1 MVLLKVK
8 RRRERS
14 RRVDKATEARAR
26 KHAKRQKNDGADDA
40 GAVASKSKKREAKA
54 ARKRGTMKKVFTA
67 AAAAAGAASY
77 EPSLTSA
84 VATGGGSYLDLAK
97 TTKKG
102 GFGAPYEKRI
112 VAAELDARP
121 RGDGKKW
128 YKTNR
133 NGEPK
138 PTMAELVALLK
149 AANGGCDR
157 VLRKGDPKKD
167 AKATRWRRDGAPVK
181 NHSDSDS
188 DSSSSSSPSSSGD
201 SDSSS
206 SSSSSSSS
214 TDSSS
219 SDSDSD

>member
-1 MVLLKVK
+1 M
-8 RRRERS
+8 
-14 RRVDKATEARAR
+14 
-26 KHAKRQKNDGADDA
+26 
-40 GAVASKSKKREAKA
+40 
-54 ARKRGTMKKVFTA
+54 
-67 AAAAAGAASY
+67 
-77 EPSLTSA
+77 TSA

-121 RGDGKKW
+121 RGDGKQW

-138 PTMAELVALLK
+138 PTMAALVALLK

-167 AKATRWRRDGAPVK
+167 SKATRWRRDGAPVI
-181 NHSDSDS
+181 NYSDSDS
-188 DSSSSSSPSSSGD
+188 DSSSSSSSSSSGD

-206 SSSSSSSS
+206 SSSP
-214 TDSSS
+214 DSSS

>member
-1 MVLLKVK
+1 MVLLKVT

-14 RRVDKATEARAR
+14 RRVDKATDARAR
-26 KHAKRQKNDGADDA
+26 KHAKRQKIDGAGDA

-84 VATGGGSYLDLAK
+84 VATGGSSYLDLAK

-121 RGDGKKW
+121 RGYGKKW

-149 AANGGCDR
+149 AANGGCGR
-157 VLRKGDPKKD
+157 VLRKGGPKKG
-167 AKATRWRRDGAPVK
+167 AKATRWRRGGAPVK
-181 NHSDSDS
+181 NYSDS
-188 DSSSSSSPSSSGD
+188 D

-206 SSSSSSSS
+206 SSSSSSSGDS
-214 TDSSS
+214 DSSTTTTTTDSSS
-219 SDSDSD
+219 SDSGSD